1 MMRER
6 GLTWRYTEYRIRWFA
21 GGLAI
26 GESLFTGEPNGDG
39 PLGGKRVQ
47 TFQLE
52 PIMAVE
58 FVMRRRIHFSETDR
72 AGVLYFA
79 HYYRFMEEAEHAFW
93 RSLGVAVV
101 MDVAGLENSWPRVAT
116 SCEYFSPVRFDD
128 ELELALR
135 VVKLGRKSVT
145 YEVEFRCAGKRIAL
159 GRMTAVYCTIA
170 DDQFQPRPIPDSV
183 RAKLEE
189 RLISP

>member
-1 MMRER
+1 M
-6 GLTWRYTEYRIRWFA
+6 
-21 GGLAI
+21 
-26 GESLFTGEPNGDG
+26 P
-39 PLGGKRVQ
+39 Q
-47 TFQLE
+47 
-52 PIMAVE
+52 E
-58 FVMRRRIHFSETDR
+58 FVLTRRVHFSETDR

-79 HYYRFMEEAEHAFW
+79 HYYRFMEETEHAFW

-101 MDVAGLENSWPRVAT
+101 TGVGRGETSWPRVAT
-116 SCEYFSPVRFDD
+116 SCEHFAPIRFDD

-135 VVKLGRKSVT
+135 VMKVGRKSVT

-170 DDQFQPRPIPDSV
+170 DDQFQSRAIPESV

-189 RLISP
+189 RLISL